1 MKKEEVKKLI
11 NDAVR
16 DVKNDILEQATS
28 GEIIQAS
35 ILNTVIDVLEGEII
49 KKLDE
54 REEF

>member
-1 MKKEEVKKLI
+1 MKKEEVKKFI

-35 ILNTVIDVLEGEII
+35 ILNTVIDMLEGEII